1 MSKKAEYLKEVLE
14 LDVSLHTPYIQKLE
28 KLMATYLKKK
38 YVVIVSDIML
48 MNPRVKELK
57 DKYELFTFRTD
68 NNFEELDNGF
78 VISSDD
84 KTIIDTIKEMTIE
97 NPDYRMAIFM
107 VAIALAE
114 VEEILENE
122 H

>member
-1 MSKKAEYLKEVLE
+1 MSKKDEYLKEVLE
-14 LDVSLHTPYIQKLE
+14 LDVSQHPQYIEKLE
-28 KLMATYLKKK
+28 RLMATYLKKK
-38 YVVIVSDIML
+38 YVVIVSDIIL

-57 DKYELFTFRTD
+57 NKYELFTFRTD

-84 KTIIDTIKEMTIE
+84 KTVIDAIKEMTIE
-97 NPDYRMAIFM
+97 NPDYNMAIFLVA
-107 VAIALAE
+107 VAIAK

>member
-1 MSKKAEYLKEVLE
+1 MSKKDEYLKEVLE
-14 LDVSLHTPYIQKLE
+14 LDVSQHPQYIEKLE
-28 KLMATYLKKK
+28 RLMATYLKKK
-38 YVVIVSDIML
+38 YVVIVSDIIL

-84 KTIIDTIKEMTIE
+84 KTVIDAIKEMTIE
-97 NPDYRMAIFM
+97 NPDYNMAIFLVA
-107 VAIALAE
+107 VAIAK